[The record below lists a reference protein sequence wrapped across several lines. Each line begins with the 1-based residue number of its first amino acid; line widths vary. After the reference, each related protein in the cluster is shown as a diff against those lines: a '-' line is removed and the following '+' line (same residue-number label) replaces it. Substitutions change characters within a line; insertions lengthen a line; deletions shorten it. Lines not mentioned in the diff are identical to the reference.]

1 MLRNGEVK
9 ISAAIFAVL
18 FAVGAAA
25 GFSTSLFSGFLALG
39 LCAACAALYY
49 GTLASRYR
57 HMKKLAQSI
66 DRVLHGHEDLDIVSY
81 REGELSILQNELSK
95 LLTRLREQ
103 ADLLEK
109 EKMQMVDF
117 IADISHQIR
126 TPLTSAGL
134 MLENLHSAAGPEESA
149 RQIKEIEKQLVRVQT
164 LVSALL
170 KLARL
175 DAGAIVFKKEPV
187 AFDELIDKVMEPFA
201 ILMELKG
208 QTLQKQTEG
217 SFNGDFMWTCEALGN
232 MVKNC
237 IDHMDAGTLTIRAR
251 ENPLFSEIVL
261 RDSGPGI
268 DQRDLPRLFDRF
280 YRGQGAAPES
290 IGIGL
295 ALAKKIITSQNGTVK
310 AENHKDGGAMFTVRF
325 YKSVI

>member
-57 HMKKLAQSI
+57 HMKKLVQSI

-95 LLTRLREQ
+95 LLSRLREQ

-134 MLENLHSAAGPEESA
+134 MLENLHSTAGPEESA

-208 QTLQKQTEG
+208 QTLQKKTEG
-217 SFNGDFMWTCEALGN
+217 SFNGDFMWTCEPSARVKIRSFQKLFCAIRAPALTKGICPTCLTGFTADRAPPP
-232 MVKNC
+232 KALAL
-237 IDHMDAGTLTIRAR
+237 DLPLPKKSSPLKTAPLKQKTIRTAA
-251 ENPLFSEIVL
+251 LC
-261 RDSGPGI
+261 
-268 DQRDLPRLFDRF
+268 LPF
-280 YRGQGAAPES
+280 AS
-290 IGIGL
+290 
-295 ALAKKIITSQNGTVK
+295 TK
-310 AENHKDGGAMFTVRF
+310 A
-325 YKSVI
+325 